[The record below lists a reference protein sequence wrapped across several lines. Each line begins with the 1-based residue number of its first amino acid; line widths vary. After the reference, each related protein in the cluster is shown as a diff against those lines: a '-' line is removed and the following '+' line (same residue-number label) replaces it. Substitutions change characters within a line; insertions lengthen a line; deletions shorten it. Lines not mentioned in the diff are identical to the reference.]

1 MKKVLIY
8 INPVN
13 ELLDEELITLSLKV
27 QQAINLNY
35 NIVFYIDK
43 STYNSNIL
51 KSFINTLPT
60 SRYTI
65 ITNEEDI
72 NYKEI
77 KFSVIL
83 TNINS
88 ILDNNNILYNIYI
101 NKIHSRVYITFSKYL
116 VSYKLN
122 SYIKLKDFYYNFI
135 NRLN

>member
-43 STYNSNIL
+43 STYNSNVL

-60 SRYTI
+60 SRYMI
-65 ITNEEDI
+65 ITNKEDI

-88 ILDNNNILYNIYI
+88 ILDNNSILYNIYI

>member
-101 NKIHSRVYITFSKYL
+101 SKIHSRVYITFSKYL